1 MPTVAPKTPRDML
14 VGSAGAPFLVFN
26 LDSQSVKMMATQV
39 GETYHPAHASISI
52 PYEHRTRFGIFPV
65 L

>member
-14 VGSAGAPFLVFN
+14 VGSAGAPVLVFS
-26 LDSQSVKMMATQV
+26 LGMDQLRMPECKTK
-39 GETYHPAHASISI
+39 THHPAHASMSI
-52 PYEHRTRFGIFPV
+52 PYEHKTRFGM